1 MTENWQEQAKKMVE
15 QGKQAAAGFVS
26 GGEMIIDADPEKG
39 FFRVKLRNVN
49 PPETVPQITTGFCW
63 LLANGAAKGRPGTE
77 QRCTRSMIQLKH
89 LTNAY

>member
-49 PPETVPQITTGFCW
+49 PPETIPQITTGFCW
-63 LLANGAAKGRPGTE
+63 LLANGAA
-77 QRCTRSMIQLKH
+77 MINLQVKQH
-89 LTNAY
+89 VENQGGKNNG

>member
-15 QGKQAAAGFVS
+15 QGKQATAGFVN

-63 LLANGAAKGRPGTE
+63 LLTNGAAMLNLQVKQHVENQGG
-77 QRCTRSMIQLKH
+77 K
-89 LTNAY
+89 NNG

>member
-49 PPETVPQITTGFCW
+49 PTDAIPQITTGFCW
-63 LLANGAAKGRPGTE
+63 LLTNGAAMLNLQVKQHVENQGG
-77 QRCTRSMIQLKH
+77 K
-89 LTNAY
+89 NNG